1 MDELRARYHFQPEKN
16 WMNDPNGPVVID
28 GKLHLFYQYN
38 PFGAVW
44 GNMTW
49 GHAVAEDLVRWT
61 HLPCALHPDQPY
73 DKDGVFS
80 GCCVMKDGLPH
91 ILYTGVKPET
101 QCLAVGKKLRERQ
114 PKGLADLFQRGKRW
128 RHALLVPGGNGRLR
142 QAGALRELIFC
153 PASGL
158 AVFPDQAENVCHAI
172 TTYDFSFI
180 IL

>member
-49 GHAVAEDLVRWT
+49 GHAVAEDLVCWT

-91 ILYTGVKPET
+91 ILYTGV
-101 QCLAVGKKLRERQ
+101 
-114 PKGLADLFQRGKRW
+114 
-128 RHALLVPGGNGRLR
+128 
-142 QAGALRELIFC
+142 
-153 PASGL
+153 
-158 AVFPDQAENVCHAI
+158 
-172 TTYDFSFI
+172 
-180 IL
+180 